1 MNTKNISK
9 NLQVTKKSKQG
20 LLDSNKVRIITF
32 SVITLCIIISVLSSI
47 LAVWDFTN
55 QDSLWRTVAT
65 CLIIG
70 AGMITFS
77 VVNTFYGKE

>member
-1 MNTKNISK
+1 MITKDEPK
-9 NLQVTKKSKQG
+9 KERQMKKSKVG
-20 LLDSNKVRIITF
+20 LLNPDKVRITTF
-32 SVITLCIIISVLSSI
+32 SVITLCIIISVFSSI

-70 AGMITFS
+70 AGMIVFGA
-77 VVNTFYGKE
+77 VNTAYGKE